1 MQTHSL
7 PKAGLLLFSSTYSKG
22 GSRFKY
28 VFRVLTQVFT
38 FSNYDHCATLIQCP
52 MELNGKMITDYKGK
66 VVFNKYGISKPWKGG
81 QYYAFEA
88 LNGKGNI
95 VRTLEGFLESLQNPV
110 EKRSVKLDL
119 QEYKKRL
126 DDGSLEMY
134 NPEQNFEKMF
144 LSLASQIGKP
154 YTTFWAG
161 YSAFDKTKLVKWF
174 KKKLKIKPALSEANF
189 CSAYAEIALQ
199 DEYEEEKNKAEAV
212 GMTPEELRIKN
223 IDVRKFGM
231 AKPFIE
237 LRNGV
242 VKIQNSDYFLIQ

>member
-1 MQTHSL
+1 MQTQNL

-22 GSRFKY
+22 SSRFKY

-38 FSNYDHCATLIQCP
+38 FSNYEHCATLIQCP
-52 MELNGKMITDYKGK
+52 IKFNEKIIIDYKGK
-66 VVFNKYGISKPWKGG
+66 IVFKNGTSQLWKGG
-81 QYYAFEA
+81 QYYVFEA
-88 LNGKGNI
+88 LNSKGNI
-95 VRTLEGFLESLQNPV
+95 VRTLEDFLENLQNPID
-110 EKRSVKLDL
+110 KRSVKLDL

-126 DDGSLEMY
+126 DNGSIEIY

-144 LSLASQIGKP
+144 LSLASQIDKP
-154 YTTFWAG
+154 YTIFWAS
-161 YSAFDKTKLVKWF
+161 YSAFDRIKLVKWF
-174 KKKLKIKPALSEANF
+174 KKKFKIKPALSKANF

-199 DEYEEEKNKAEAV
+199 DEFEEERNKEEAI

-223 IDVRKFGM
+223 IEVRKFGM

-237 LRNGV
+237 LRGGI

>member
-1 MQTHSL
+1 MKTHKL

-52 MELNGKMITDYKGK
+52 IEFNEKIIIDYKGK
-66 VVFNKYGISKPWKGG
+66 IVFKNGISQLWKGG
-81 QYYAFEA
+81 QYYVFEA

-95 VRTLEGFLESLQNPV
+95 VRTLEDFLESLQNPID
-110 EKRSVKLDL
+110 KRSVKLDL

-126 DDGSLEMY
+126 DNGSLEMY

-154 YTTFWAG
+154 YTIFWAG

-174 KKKLKIKPALSEANF
+174 KKKFKIKPALSSANF
-189 CSAYAEIALQ
+189 CSALSELALQ
-199 DEYEEEKNKAEAV
+199 DEYNEERNKEEAI

-231 AKPFIE
+231 ATPFIE

-242 VKIQNSDYFLIQ
+242 VKIQNSDYFVNY

>member
-1 MQTHSL
+1 MQTHNL

-22 GSRFKY
+22 GSRLKY
-28 VFRVLTQVFT
+28 IFRTLTQVFT
-38 FSNYDHCATLIQCP
+38 FSKYDHCATLIQCP
-52 MELNGKMITDYKGK
+52 MEFDGKMVVDYKGK
-66 VVFNKYGISKPWKGG
+66 VVFKNGISQLWKGG
-81 QYYAFEA
+81 QYYVFEA

-95 VRTLEGFLESLQNPV
+95 VRTLEGFLETLESPV
-110 EKRSVKLDL
+110 EKRSVQLDL
-119 QEYKKRL
+119 QEYRKL
-126 DDGSLEMY
+126 NDDGSLEMY
-134 NPEQNFEKMF
+134 DPEQNFEKMF

-161 YSAFDKTKLVKWF
+161 YSAFDKTKLIKWF
-174 KKKLKIKPALSEANF
+174 KKKLKIKPALSDANF

-199 DEYEEEKNKAEAV
+199 DEYDFVRNKAEAV

-223 IDVRKFGM
+223 IDVRKFDM